1 VIGQEQTK
9 KEAELCLD
17 TSALFA
23 LIRPSGRSP
32 ILNPTGKN
40 DEERKRT
47 LHNQLQ
53 MVSQPTVLLAAHT
66 NEPLLWLLRRE
77 TEKDEGI
84 SRQNRHDSGAP
95 TLPEMKAHGRNASLA
110 SAPTSHAGW
119 VAAQLASSSHQP
131 GLQKRLLRR
140 PPAELPAK
148 RASQL
153 PGQPSRPQLPPR
165 ISMRYAG

>member
-1 VIGQEQTK
+1 MIGKSRQK
-9 KEAELCLD
+9 KKPNSAWTHRPYLLS
-17 TSALFA
+17 SALQADPQFSTP
-23 LIRPSGRSP
+23 LEKMTR
-32 ILNPTGKN
+32 
-40 DEERKRT
+40 RKRT

-77 TEKDEGI
+77 TEEDEGT
-84 SRQNRHDSGAP
+84 SRQNRHDSRAP
-95 TLPEMKAHGRNASLA
+95 TLPEMKAHGRNVSLA

>member
-1 VIGQEQTK
+1 VIGKSRQK
-9 KEAELCLD
+9 KKPNSAWTRRPYLLS
-17 TSALFA
+17 SALQADPQFSTP
-23 LIRPSGRSP
+23 LEKMTRR
-32 ILNPTGKN
+32 N
-40 DEERKRT
+40 RT